1 VAEGDTI
8 HRAAARLREALEGKH
23 IREAETPN
31 PRSGLGPRVGS
42 MRGRRVESVEAR
54 GKNLLL
60 HFDDDLVLHSHM
72 GMNGS
77 WQVYPLRARWRKPRG
92 AAWLVLSTK
101 SRRAV
106 QFGGPTLALMREAEL
121 ARHPRLARLGPDI
134 LAEEFTIDEGVA
146 ALRRAEPSRQVGDA
160 LLDQRLVCGVGNLFK
175 SEGCFAAEVDPWRS
189 VGDLS
194 DEELTRVVAETEAL
208 MRAGLEGRRGERRV
222 YRRAKLPCPRCGA
235 PLRAR
240 RQGDDARTTYWCGR
254 CQV

>member
-8 HRAAARLREALEGKH
+8 HRAAGRLREALEGKH
-23 IREAETPN
+23 VRQAETPN
-31 PRSGLGPRVGS
+31 PRSGLGPRAS
-42 MRGRRVESVEAR
+42 AMRGRRVESVEAR

-77 WQVYPLRARWRKPRG
+77 WHVYPPRARWRKPRG
-92 AAWLVLSTK
+92 AAWLVLSTR
-101 SRRAV
+101 SSEAV

-134 LAEEFTIDEGVA
+134 LAGDFDVETGVH
-146 ALRRAEPSRQVGDA
+146 ALRGAEQGRAIGDA
-160 LLDQRLVCGVGNLFK
+160 LLDQRLISGVGNLFK
-175 SEGCFAAEVDPWRS
+175 SEGCFAAAIDPWRP
-189 VGDLS
+189 VGELS
-194 DEELTRVVAETEAL
+194 DEELARIVAETERL
-208 MRAGLEGRRGERRV
+208 MRDGLDGRRRERQV

-254 CQV
+254 CQR

>member
-8 HRAAARLREALEGKH
+8 HRAAARLGEALEGRH

-31 PRSGLGPRVGS
+31 PRSGLGRRAAS
-42 MRGRRVESVEAR
+42 IEGRRVEAVEAR

-60 HFDDDLVLHSHM
+60 HFDDDLVLHSHL
-72 GMNGS
+72 GMNGA
-77 WQVYPLRARWRKPRG
+77 WHVYPLRGRWRKPRRS
-92 AAWLVLSTK
+92 AWLVLSTK
-101 SRRAV
+101 SNRAV

-134 LAEEFTIDEGVA
+134 LGEEFSAATGAE
-146 ALRRAEPSRQVGDA
+146 ALRRAEPGREIGDA
-160 LLDQRLVCGVGNLFK
+160 LLDQRLICGVGNVFK

-189 VGDLS
+189 VGELS
-194 DEELTRVVAETEAL
+194 DEELERVVSETEAL
-208 MRAGLEGRRGERRV
+208 MGAGLQGRRPERQV
-222 YRRAKLPCPRCGA
+222 YKRAKLPCPRCGA

-254 CQV
+254 CQS